1 MKIIFLVLAL
11 VLVTVNG
18 ELLLRDVD
26 EADDALLAVDD
37 TDDADEVDDALLA
50 VDDTDDADEVDDALP
65 PFEALDRAGDFKKAY
80 ITGNLVKLGTYYP
93 KGIPLSVLFTF
104 DTDFVK
110 IYGTTGM
117 NKLIQLTKKNLD
129 SKTLKNLIGTTIKL
143 TGTARKYNKAF
154 SYSGKAIVPQGARCR
169 GSKGDWPCTFAV
181 DAPKIEKKLKK
192 KYNIYQYVQGK
203 PKSGAG
209 GVSKGAGIC
218 MSAADERISFIN
230 APTQSDCTADKVTNC
245 DSNYKLSKLAK
256 TAAHEIGHVLGMDHD
271 FDTQKYNQAKRN
283 RERKWY
289 YYRKYNGKSCAGGFM
304 SYQNMGKNGWSAC
317 SARDMSRMLTKG
329 GKQKPC
335 TFGGSKTTTSTTTG
349 SKTTCG
355 SSCLGRLKDCMKKIK
370 PYLQNKTCSGTY
382 TACRRNIDSGRM
394 LTECAKGCKSTKKMI
409 ALKSNC
415 GGGGDGDD

>member
-1 MKIIFLVLAL
+1 M
-11 VLVTVNG
+11 G
-18 ELLLRDVD
+18 
-26 EADDALLAVDD
+26 
-37 TDDADEVDDALLA
+37 
-50 VDDTDDADEVDDALP
+50 
-65 PFEALDRAGDFKKAY
+65 
-80 ITGNLVKLGTYYP
+80 
-93 KGIPLSVLFTF
+93 
-104 DTDFVK
+104 
-110 IYGTTGM
+110 
-117 NKLIQLTKKNLD
+117 QLTKKNLD

-154 SYSGKAIVPQGARCR
+154 SYSGKGIVPQGARCR
-169 GSKGDWPCTFAV
+169 PSKGDWPCTFAV

-218 MSAADERISFIN
+218 NTAADERISFIN

-304 SYQNMGKNGWSAC
+304 YYQNMGKNGWSAC
-317 SARDMSRMLTKG
+317 GARDMSRMLTKG
-329 GKQKPC
+329 GKTKPC
-335 TFGGSKTTTSTTTG
+335 TFGGSIKG
-349 SKTTCG
+349 SGGC
-355 SSCLGRLKDCMKKIK
+355 SADCLTNFKRCMG
-370 PYLQNKTCSGTY
+370 YRTNNGMGCSRAYG
-382 TACRRNIDSGRM
+382 
-394 LTECAKGCKSTKKMI
+394 
-409 ALKSNC
+409 
-415 GGGGDGDD
+415 

>member
-1 MKIIFLVLAL
+1 M
-11 VLVTVNG
+11 G
-18 ELLLRDVD
+18 
-26 EADDALLAVDD
+26 
-37 TDDADEVDDALLA
+37 
-50 VDDTDDADEVDDALP
+50 
-65 PFEALDRAGDFKKAY
+65 
-80 ITGNLVKLGTYYP
+80 
-93 KGIPLSVLFTF
+93 
-104 DTDFVK
+104 
-110 IYGTTGM
+110 
-117 NKLIQLTKKNLD
+117 TKKNLD

-154 SYSGKAIVPQGARCR
+154 SYSGAAIVPKGARCR
-169 GSKGDWPCTFAV
+169 GSKRDWPCTFAV

-192 KYNIYQYVQGK
+192 KFDVYQYVQGK

-230 APTQSDCTADKVTNC
+230 APTQSDCTADKVKKC
-245 DSNYKLSKLAK
+245 DNNYKLSKLAK

-271 FDTQKYNQAKRN
+271 FDTAKYRQAKRN
-283 RERKWY
+283 GERKQF

-329 GKQKPC
+329 GKTKPC
-335 TFGGSKTTTSTTTG
+335 TFGGSKKKSTTTSTTTG

-355 SSCLGRLKDCMKKIK
+355 SSCLGRLKDCTKKIK

-394 LTECAKGCKSTKKMI
+394 LTECAKGCKSTKNMI

-415 GGGGDGDD
+415 GGGGDGDE